1 MIEHEGDLDLS
12 GVTSP
17 QGLLSIV
24 NPTESHDD
32 ASSPVE
38 CGKSGEP
45 VARIGRVVPCLTL

>member
-24 NPTESHDD
+24 SHTESHDD

-45 VARIGRVVPCLTL
+45 VARIGRVVPCPTL